1 MPEFSS
7 LADLE
12 RYLNDKIRNAL
23 ETEVK
28 KVAVQTMQSEVV
40 TSVYDKY
47 TPTQYERT
55 GGLAQEQNI
64 KSTLINDNT
73 LEIENV
79 REDEETGRLV
89 APVVESGTGYTWK
102 ESQIYKRQPFPR
114 PFVENTAKDLEGG
127 LAKKALADGLKRQG
141 ISVE

>member
-141 ISVE
+141 LDVT

>member
-7 LADLE
+7 LAELE
-12 RYLNDKIRNAL
+12 NYLNDKIRNAL

-114 PFVENTAKDLEGG
+114 PFVENTAKDLEDG
-127 LAKKALADGLKRQG
+127 LARKALTDGLKRQG
-141 ISVE
+141 LDVT